1 MNSLETGSIIYGVLE
16 TPKCYRF
23 SSVCTALRPGLVLG
37 KLQKWLRKP
46 SVKTQTWRVLL
57 SDLLTPCP
65 VYSEHVQFAIL
76 PLLTGQ
82 WLHLLDALN
91 RKIFTAEHKS
101 ISPA

>member
-1 MNSLETGSIIYGVLE
+1 M
-16 TPKCYRF
+16 
-23 SSVCTALRPGLVLG
+23 LG

-82 WLHLLDALN
+82 WLLLLDALN